1 MFLYWQIIM
10 INMSFFHCREKI
22 FKLFMSTMKKL
33 NLSEKQL
40 MGIDASKFSKAVQN
54 YFSSIQ
60 VMIFVRVLQIYLAAS
75 AVVQSG

>member
-1 MFLYWQIIM
+1 
-10 INMSFFHCREKI
+10 
-22 FKLFMSTMKKL
+22 MSTMKKL

-40 MGIDASKFSKAVQN
+40 MSIDASKFSKAVQN

-60 VMIFVRVLQIYLAAS
+60 VMIFIRVLQIYLAAS